1 LSLIVQKY
9 GGSSVANA
17 DRIKNVANRIV
28 NTKKQ
33 GNQVVVIVSA
43 MGDSTD
49 DLIELAKQIS
59 PNPPK
64 REMDML
70 LSTGEQ
76 VSISLLAMAI
86 QSMGEKVISLTGAQ
100 AGIKTND
107 FYSKAKI
114 VDIDSNRLKEELDN
128 GNILIVAGFQGI
140 NEKND
145 ITTLG
150 RGGSDTTAVALAAA
164 LNADSCEIYTDVDG
178 VYSADPRLV
187 KNVKK
192 VNLIS
197 YSEMLTLASQGSK
210 VLNPRCVELGQLY
223 NVKIHVRSSFNLN
236 EGTIVQEV
244 DKLEKDRVI
253 TGIAHDYDV
262 VKMTIF
268 GIKDQPGI
276 AKTIFKSLADNKVNV
291 RLIAQS
297 SGELGINNICFIID
311 KDSKQDA
318 IETMEKTLIALDGKK
333 IEALDDVACI
343 TVVGAGMITNPG
355 VAADVFAVLGDN
367 NINIEMISTS
377 EISVAVVIESKD
389 CERAANL
396 LAQYFE
402 IIDTEL

>member
-1 LSLIVQKY
+1 MSLIVQKY

-192 VNLIS
+192 VNSIS

>member
-1 LSLIVQKY
+1 MSLIVQKY

>member
-1 LSLIVQKY
+1 MSLIVQKY

-49 DLIELAKQIS
+49 DLIELARQIS

-236 EGTIVQEV
+236 EGTMVQEV

>member
-1 LSLIVQKY
+1 
-9 GGSSVANA
+9 
-17 DRIKNVANRIV
+17 
-28 NTKKQ
+28 
-33 GNQVVVIVSA
+33 
-43 MGDSTD
+43 
-49 DLIELAKQIS
+49 
-59 PNPPK
+59 
-64 REMDML
+64 
-70 LSTGEQ
+70 
-76 VSISLLAMAI
+76 
-86 QSMGEKVISLTGAQ
+86 
-100 AGIKTND
+100 
-107 FYSKAKI
+107 
-114 VDIDSNRLKEELDN
+114 
-128 GNILIVAGFQGI
+128 
-140 NEKND
+140 
-145 ITTLG
+145 
-150 RGGSDTTAVALAAA
+150 
-164 LNADSCEIYTDVDG
+164 
-178 VYSADPRLV
+178 
-187 KNVKK
+187 
-192 VNLIS
+192 
-197 YSEMLTLASQGSK
+197 MLTLASQGSK

-236 EGTIVQEV
+236 EGTMVQEV

>member
-1 LSLIVQKY
+1 MSLIVQKY

-49 DLIELAKQIS
+49 DLIELARQIS

>member
-1 LSLIVQKY
+1 MSLIVQKY

-49 DLIELAKQIS
+49 DLIELAKQVS

-236 EGTIVQEV
+236 EGTMVQEV

>member
-1 LSLIVQKY
+1 MSLIVQKY

-49 DLIELAKQIS
+49 DLIELAKQVS

-192 VNLIS
+192 VNSIS
-197 YSEMLTLASQGSK
+197 YAEMLTLASQGSK

-297 SGELGINNICFIID
+297 SGEFGVNNICFIID

>member
-1 LSLIVQKY
+1 MALIVQKY

-17 DRIKNVANRIV
+17 DRIKNVANRIIH
-28 NTKKQ
+28 TKNQ

-49 DLIELAKQIS
+49 DLIALAKVIN

-76 VSISLLAMAI
+76 VSIALLAMAI

-114 VDIDSNRLKEELDN
+114 VNIDSDRIKNELDN
-128 GNILIVAGFQGI
+128 GNILIVAGFQGV

-150 RGGSDTTAVALAAA
+150 RGGSDTTAVAIAAA

-178 VYSADPRLV
+178 VYSADPRIV
-187 KNVKK
+187 KNAKK
-192 VNLIS
+192 IKTIS
-197 YSEMLTLASQGSK
+197 YSEMLNLASQGSK
-210 VLNPRCVELGQLY
+210 VLNPRCVELGKLY
-223 NVKIHVRSSFNLN
+223 KVKIHVRSSFNLN

-244 DKLEKDRVI
+244 DNLEKDRVV

-262 VKMTIF
+262 TKMTLF
-268 GIKDQPGI
+268 GIPDKPGI
-276 AKTIFKSLADNKVNV
+276 AKSIFKSLADGKVNV

-297 SGELGINNICFIID
+297 SGEQGVNNISFIID
-311 KDSKQDA
+311 EDSKQDA
-318 IETMEKTLIALDGKK
+318 IDILGKVLIELDGKK
-333 IEALDDVACI
+333 IETLDNLACV

-355 VAADVFAVLGDN
+355 VAADVFSVLGDN
-367 NINIEMISTS
+367 NVNIEMISTS
-377 EISVAVVIESKD
+377 EISVAVLIESKD
-389 CERAANL
+389 CERAVNL

-402 IIDTEL
+402 IVDMDI

>member
-1 LSLIVQKY
+1 
-9 GGSSVANA
+9 
-17 DRIKNVANRIV
+17 
-28 NTKKQ
+28 
-33 GNQVVVIVSA
+33 
-43 MGDSTD
+43 
-49 DLIELAKQIS
+49 
-59 PNPPK
+59 
-64 REMDML
+64 
-70 LSTGEQ
+70 
-76 VSISLLAMAI
+76 MAI

-192 VNLIS
+192 VNSIS
-197 YSEMLTLASQGSK
+197 YAEMLTLASQGSK

-236 EGTIVQEV
+236 EGTMVQEV

>member
-49 DLIELAKQIS
+49 DLIELARQIS

-187 KNVKK
+187 KNAKK

>member
-1 LSLIVQKY
+1 MSLIVQKY

-262 VKMTIF
+262 VKITIF